1 MLSFIS
7 VCVASCLINVR
18 ASQQGAYRMKN
29 IPLGSTSTSVPA
41 VAAGC
46 MRINSLSAEQIDR
59 YIGTCM
65 ESGITFFDHAD
76 IYGGGSCE
84 ELFGQAFL
92 RSGLKRGDVI
102 FQSKC
107 GIVPGKMYNLSK
119 EYIIESTEQI
129 LRRLHTDYLD
139 ILLLHRPDALVEP
152 EETAESFRILKES
165 GKVLHFGVSNH
176 KPLQIELLQKF
187 TGEKLIVNQL
197 QLSIPVSNM
206 IANGL
211 EVNMLTDGAVDRDGS
226 VLDYC
231 RLNDIT
237 IQAWSPFQYGFFEG
251 VFIGSEKFPELNALL
266 QELSRKYTV
275 TPTAVAAA
283 WILNHPA
290 KMQLIT
296 GTTNP
301 ARLKEIAAA
310 VTIALTREEW
320 YRLYLSAGHILP

>member
-1 MLSFIS
+1 
-7 VCVASCLINVR
+7 
-18 ASQQGAYRMKN
+18 MKN
-29 IPLGSTSTSVPA
+29 IPLSNTSKFVPA

-46 MRINSLSAEQIDR
+46 MRIDSLGTEQVTR
-59 YIGTCM
+59 YINACFDL
-65 ESGITFFDHAD
+65 GITFFDHAD

-84 ELFGQAFL
+84 EIFGQAFL
-92 RSGLKRGDVI
+92 KSGIKRENVI

-119 EYIIESTEQI
+119 EYIVESAESI
-129 LRRLHTDYLD
+129 LTRLHTDYLD
-139 ILLLHRPDALVEP
+139 ILVLHRPDALVEP
-152 EETAESFRILKES
+152 EEVAESFRILKES

-176 KPLQIELLQKF
+176 KPAQIELLQKY
-187 TGEKLIVNQL
+187 TDEKLIVNQL
-197 QLSIPVSNM
+197 QFSIPVSNM

-211 EVNMLTDGAVDRDGS
+211 EVNMTTDGAVDRDGS

-237 IQAWSPFQYGFFEG
+237 IQTWSPFQYGFFES

-266 QELSRKYTV
+266 QELSVKYNS

-283 WILNHPA
+283 WILRHPA

-296 GTTNP
+296 GSTNTE
-301 ARLKEIAAA
+301 RLKEI
-310 VTIALTREEW
+310 VSSENIALTREEW
-320 YRLYLSAGHILP
+320 YKLYLSAGHILP